1 MPTDRT
7 VPPTTPPDADAP
19 QQCGAE
25 REYRRCELTA
35 GHPGMHMWINP
46 TPPLV
51 VSWSS
56 TGAPTQLA
64 LPFLAADDVA
74 TIDAARAAVDRAHGN
89 ALAARR
95 FLEADELERLG
106 TQL

>member
-7 VPPTTPPDADAP
+7 VPRTPPATTD
-19 QQCGAE
+19 
-25 REYRRCELTA
+25 T
-35 GHPGMHMWINP
+35 
-46 TPPLV
+46 
-51 VSWSS
+51 
-56 TGAPTQLA
+56 TQLL

-106 TQL
+106 AQLVDLLNRNAAAVRATS